1 MSMRDNAEVDD
12 WAETDLA
19 WELAEIAC
27 LLIPDRDRTEVYTA
41 IGAGDSY
48 AAIRTLLKTI
58 DRASVPVSPALLTRL
73 ADWLNVYAHHHDA
86 PRLHEMLDSI
96 RSVG

>member
-1 MSMRDNAEVDD
+1 MDD

-19 WELAEIAC
+19 WELAQIAC
-27 LLIPDRDRTEVYTA
+27 LLIPDRDRTKVYTA
-41 IGAGDSY
+41 IGAGYSY
-48 AAIRTLLKTI
+48 AAIGTLLKTI
-58 DRASVPVSPALLTRL
+58 DRARVPVSPALIARL
-73 ADWLNVYAHHHDA
+73 VDWLNAYAHHDDA

>member
-1 MSMRDNAEVDD
+1 VDD

-27 LLIPDRDRTEVYTA
+27 LLIPDCDPTQVYTA
-41 IGAGDSY
+41 IGAGYRY
-48 AAIRTLLKTI
+48 AAIETLIKAI
-58 DRASVPVSPALLTRL
+58 DRASVPIPPALVARL
-73 ADWLNVYAHHHDA
+73 DDWLNAYAHHDQA
-86 PRLHEMLDSI
+86 PRLHEMLHSI

>member
-1 MSMRDNAEVDD
+1 MRDNGEVDD
-12 WAETDLA
+12 LAETDLA

-27 LLIPDRDRTEVYTA
+27 LLIPDCDPTQVYTA
-41 IGAGDSY
+41 IGAGY
-48 AAIRTLLKTI
+48 CYTAIEALLKEI
-58 DRASVPVSPALLTRL
+58 DRASVPISPALVARL
-73 ADWLNVYAHHHDA
+73 DDWLNAYAHHDDA